1 MLGKMILWKVLAD
14 AVMVFHLLLI
24 VFFIVSAI
32 LLAVGVFKGHH
43 NWQLFYWS
51 VIALV
56 LGFWVTSWTR
66 ILKSCSLTD
75 WEYMLRRLYD
85 PSESWMRPRSLLAS
99 VIFNITGIG
108 VPEFVFTIAVGV
120 AIVVMIV
127 SLIVHR
133 A

>member
-1 MLGKMILWKVLAD
+1 MSGKIILWKVLAD

-32 LLAVGVFKGHH
+32 LLAVGVFKGHR

-75 WEYMLRRLYD
+75 
-85 PSESWMRPRSLLAS
+85 
-99 VIFNITGIG
+99 
-108 VPEFVFTIAVGV
+108 
-120 AIVVMIV
+120 
-127 SLIVHR
+127 
-133 A
+133 